1 MGVWFYFGQCNRPYL
16 HGYLEYRYFILHKR
30 MEPPPRKEESS
41 DDQVRL
47 RAILDLNR
55 CNKKKDL
62 RAIKF
67 Q

>member
-1 MGVWFYFGQCNRPYL
+1 
-16 HGYLEYRYFILHKR
+16 